1 MNSVCKDK
9 ILRSEVHPVVKK
21 IITIH
26 CTVVTWERKR
36 EIKETSNFYWKGLK
50 KPLDTVLLMAVTPVK
65 YLSGHKE
72 GPSND
77 DGYNSTKAGK
87 QVLWEGSGST

>member
-9 ILRSEVHPVVKK
+9 ILRYEVHPVVKK

-50 KPLDTVLLMAVTPVK
+50 KAFRHSIT
-65 YLSGHKE
+65 
-72 GPSND
+72 N
-77 DGYNSTKAGK
+77 
-87 QVLWEGSGST
+87 GSHTSKVFIWPQRRAQQ